1 MVPKVTV
8 CGREVGAG
16 EDILIGSDAMYF
28 SLNETFTDKM
38 NIVLRGRILETRDW
52 EYKRIGKQERSRLIL
67 S

>member
-1 MVPKVTV
+1 MMVPKVTV

-38 NIVLRGRILETRDW
+38 NIVLRGRILETRD
-52 EYKRIGKQERSRLIL
+52 
-67 S
+67 